1 MIKTLAEQHFDNLL
15 ADRRRIGR
23 NTYGKGLDH
32 AEDRDWNQMALEEAL
47 DLAQY
52 LAAENLRLREQ
63 LWRAVQSD
71 AP

>member
-1 MIKTLAEQHFDNLL
+1 MIKTLAEQHFDKLL
-15 ADRRRIGR
+15 EERRRQGR
-23 NTYGKGLDH
+23 KTYGRGLNHND
-32 AEDRDWNQMALEEAL
+32 EFEWNQMALEEAM

-63 LWRAVQSD
+63 LWRAVQGD

>member
-1 MIKTLAEQHFDNLL
+1 MLKTLAEQHFDMLL
-15 ADRRRIGR
+15 EDRRRQGR
-23 NTYGKGLDH
+23 KTYGGGLNHND
-32 AEDRDWNQMALEEAL
+32 EYEWNQMALEEAL

-63 LWRAVQSD
+63 LWRAVQGT

>member
-1 MIKTLAEQHFDNLL
+1 MIKTLAEQHFDRMLEE
-15 ADRRRIGR
+15 RRKTGR

-32 AEDRDWNQMALEEAL
+32 NEDRDWMQMAMEEAL

-52 LAAENLRLREQ
+52 LSAENLRLREQ
-63 LWRAVQSD
+63 LWRAVQGD

>member
-1 MIKTLAEQHFDNLL
+1 MTKTIAEAHFDRLITE
-15 ADRRRIGR
+15 RRKVGR

-32 AEDRDWNQMALEEAL
+32 TEDRDWNQMALEEAL

-63 LWRAVQSD
+63 LWRAVQGD

>member
-1 MIKTLAEQHFDNLL
+1 MVKTLAEQHFDRLL
-15 ADRRRIGR
+15 EERRRVGR

-32 AEDRDWNQMALEEAL
+32 NEDRDWTHMAMEEAM

-63 LWRAVQSD
+63 LWRAVQGD

>member
-1 MIKTLAEQHFDNLL
+1 MTKTPAEQHFDKLL
-15 ADRRRIGR
+15 AQRRAVGR
-23 NTYGKGLDH
+23 NNYGKGLDH

-63 LWRAVQSD
+63 LWRAVQGD

>member
-1 MIKTLAEQHFDNLL
+1 MTKTAAEQHFDMLL
-15 ADRRRIGR
+15 AQRRSIGR

-32 AEDRDWNQMALEEAL
+32 HEDRDWNQMALEEAL

-52 LAAENLRLREQ
+52 LSAENLRLREQ
-63 LWRAVQSD
+63 LWRAVQGD

>member
-1 MIKTLAEQHFDNLL
+1 MLKTLAEQHFDMLL
-15 ADRRRIGR
+15 EDRRRQGR
-23 NTYGKGLDH
+23 RTYGRGLNHND
-32 AEDRDWNQMALEEAL
+32 EYEWNQMALEEAL

-63 LWRAVQSD
+63 LWRAVQGT